1 MPHRVQAGNLS
12 TRRGGP
18 LNPAEAAKL
27 RQNNLSGTTGLP
39 GKTDRPGKTNL
50 PEKTDVFARP
60 AANETVKSR
69 ENRDETREFE
79 TPNMAVLR

>member
-12 TRRGGP
+12 TLRGGP

-27 RQNNLSGTTGLP
+27 RQNDLSGATG
-39 GKTDRPGKTNL
+39 RPGKTNL

-60 AANETVKSR
+60 AAHETVKSQ